1 MTDKFVTTWLFSEET
16 VLRITRVYTKSGDA
30 GETSLVDGS
39 RVSKADPRVAAY
51 GDVDELN
58 SLLGIAR
65 VGLADRQLNDALGKI
80 QNELF
85 IVGADLAS
93 PLEIQVPR
101 VEEEHVAEM
110 ERLIDLLLEEM
121 EPLREFILPGGTQ
134 LGATL
139 HLARAVARRAE
150 RSVVAL
156 AAQSGINKRALIYLN
171 RLSDL
176 LFVMARVANKRSGAK
191 EEPANFSERGKKG
204 GATGRKG
211 DGETERQR
219 DGETE

>member
-1 MTDKFVTTWLFSEET
+1 M
-16 VLRITRVYTKSGDA
+16 RITRVYTRSGDA

-65 VGLADRQLNDALGKI
+65 VGLADRRLNEALGKI

-85 IVGADLAS
+85 VVGADLAS

-101 VEEEHVAEM
+101 VDEEHIAEM
-110 ERLIDLLLEEM
+110 ERLIDLLLEEL

-139 HLARAVARRAE
+139 HLARAVSRRAE

-156 AAQSGINKRALIYLN
+156 AAQSGINKHALIYLN

-176 LFVMARVANKRSGAK
+176 LFVMARVANKLSGAK
-191 EEPANFSERGKKG
+191 EESANFSERGKKDKG
-204 GATGRKG
+204 TG
-211 DGETERQR
+211 
-219 DGETE
+219 

>member
-1 MTDKFVTTWLFSEET
+1 MKNDSESVHALRFVVADFSEE
-16 VLRITRVYTKSGDA
+16 VRAVRITRVYTKSGDA

-65 VGLADRQLNDALGKI
+65 VDLADQQLNDALGKI

-93 PLEIQVPR
+93 PLQIQVPR
-101 VEEEHVAEM
+101 VHEEHITEM
-110 ERLIDLLLEEM
+110 EQLIDLLLEEL

-134 LGATL
+134 FGATL
-139 HLARAVARRAE
+139 HLARAVSRRAE
-150 RSVVAL
+150 RSIVTL
-156 AAQSGINKRALIYLN
+156 ASHSGINNNALIYLN

-176 LFVMARVANKRSGAK
+176 LFVMARVANKRSDIK
-191 EEPANFSERGKKG
+191 EEAANFSERGK
-204 GATGRKG
+204 TGRRG
-211 DGETERQR
+211 DGEKE
-219 DGETE
+219 GE

>member
-1 MTDKFVTTWLFSEET
+1 M
-16 VLRITRVYTKSGDA
+16 RISRVYTKSGDA

-65 VGLADRQLNDALGKI
+65 VDLADAQLNDALGKI

-85 IVGADLAS
+85 IAGADLAS
-93 PLEIQVPR
+93 PPGIQVPR
-101 VEEEHVAEM
+101 IAEEHVAEM
-110 ERLIDLLLEEM
+110 ERLIDLLLEEL

-134 LGATL
+134 LGAAL
-139 HLARAVARRAE
+139 HLARTVSRRAE

-156 AAQSGINKRALIYLN
+156 ASQSGINEHALIYLN

-176 LFVMARVANKRSGAK
+176 LFVMARIANKRGGMK
-191 EEPANFSERGKKG
+191 EEPANFSERGKKDKGKG
-204 GATGRKG
+204 GQG
-211 DGETERQR
+211 DK
-219 DGETE
+219 DI

>member
-1 MTDKFVTTWLFSEET
+1 MRV
-16 VLRITRVYTKSGDA
+16 TRVYTKSGDA

-65 VGLADRQLNDALGKI
+65 TGLTDLQLNEALGRI

-93 PLEIQVPR
+93 PLEIKVPR
-101 VEEEHVAEM
+101 IVEDHITEM
-110 ERLIDLLLEEM
+110 ERLIDLLLEEL
-121 EPLREFILPGGTQ
+121 EPLREFILPSGTQ

-139 HLARAVARRAE
+139 HLARAVSRRAE
-150 RSVVAL
+150 RSVVLL
-156 AAQSGINKRALIYLN
+156 AAQSAINKHALIYLN

-191 EEPANFSERGKKG
+191 EEPADFSARWKKNKE
-204 GATGRKG
+204 TGRPG
-211 DGETERQR
+211 DGETG
-219 DGETE
+219 GEEDT

>member
-1 MTDKFVTTWLFSEET
+1 
-16 VLRITRVYTKSGDA
+16 LRITRVYTKTGDA

-39 RVSKADPRVAAY
+39 RVSKSDLRVAAY

-58 SLLGIAR
+58 SLLGLAR
-65 VGLADRQLNDALGKI
+65 VGLDDKQLDEALGKI

-93 PLEIQVPR
+93 PLTIQVPR
-101 VEEEHVAEM
+101 ADETHITEM
-110 ERLIDLLLEEM
+110 EQLIDLLLEEL
-121 EPLREFILPGGTQ
+121 EPLREFILPGGTE

-139 HLARAVARRAE
+139 HLARTVARRAE

-156 AAQSGINKRALIYLN
+156 MAGDEINQHALKYLN

-176 LFVMARVANKRSGAK
+176 LFVMARAANRRAGVK
-191 EEPANFSERGKKG
+191 EQSADFSARGKK
-204 GATGRKG
+204 
-211 DGETERQR
+211 
-219 DGETE
+219 

>member
-1 MTDKFVTTWLFSEET
+1 MKTHHVVTNKFVTTWLFPEET
-16 VLRITRVYTKSGDA
+16 VLRITRVYTKSGDS

-65 VGLADRQLNDALGKI
+65 VGLADQQLNDALGKI

-101 VEEEHVAEM
+101 VEEGHVAEM

-121 EPLREFILPGGTQ
+121 EPLREFILPGGTR

-150 RSVVAL
+150 RSVIAL
-156 AAQSGINKRALIYLN
+156 AAGSGINKHALIYLN

-191 EEPANFSERGKKG
+191 EESANFSERWKKDKGTG
-204 GATGRKG
+204 GQG
-211 DGETERQR
+211 DKETR
-219 DGETE
+219 G